1 MKRKLPLLAIS
12 LFFLALP
19 CVLNAGSPPRQQ
31 EADLSDADRKVEAGR
46 LLLKWGGYVEKV
58 LGQDRRVW
66 AASFWPAL
74 AQAHPNNLRQ
84 AARAT
89 TYEGMRN
96 AVLGRRPNDEQII
109 DHLARTGSA
118 KSAKAFAALAQ
129 DLVYTPITPCRIA
142 DTRVTG
148 TPIAAGG
155 IRDLN
160 AANPGGN
167 FTSQGGSASDC
178 GIPLDPGAL
187 ALSVTALG
195 NTNTGYLRV
204 YINNGSNLQGSPVPL
219 SSVNTT
225 ATNDII
231 APACA
236 SISCAQELRVYSTAN
251 THYAVFAI
259 GYFAPRQRTQAQCFD
274 SDSPEEL
281 VMVGESLSVRSSC
294 PAGYT
299 LVGGGCS
306 GGDNLNLHTSK
317 ILGNEYLCGWFNAAS
332 TFQKGYAQARCCDLP
347 GR

>member
-12 LFFLALP
+12 LFFLALS
-19 CVLNAGSPPRQQ
+19 CVLNAGSPPQQ
-31 EADLSDADRKVEAGR
+31 PEAGLSDANRKVEAGR

-58 LGQDRRVW
+58 LGQDRRAW

-74 AQAHPNNLRQ
+74 AQAHPSDLRQ

-118 KSAKAFAALAQ
+118 KSAKAFASLAQ
-129 DLVYTPITPCRIA
+129 DLVFTPIPPCRIA
-142 DTRVTG
+142 DTRVSG

-155 IRDLN
+155 FRDVD

-167 FTSQGGSASDC
+167 FTTQGGSATNCS
-178 GIPLDPGAL
+178 IPLDPGAL
-187 ALSVTALG
+187 ALSVTALS
-195 NTNTGYLRV
+195 NTNTGFMRV
-204 YINNGSNLQGSPVPL
+204 YTNNGSNSQGSTVPL

-225 ATNDII
+225 VSNDII
-231 APACA
+231 SPACA
-236 SISCAQELRVYSTAN
+236 SSICAHELRVYSTAN
-251 THYAVFAI
+251 THYAISVV
-259 GYFAPRQRTQAQCFD
+259 GYFRPRQRTQPQCLD
-274 SDSPEEL
+274 SQSAEEL
-281 VMVGESLSVRSSC
+281 VMVGESLALRAAC
-294 PAGYT
+294 PTGYT

-317 ILGNEYLCGWFNAAS
+317 ILGDEYLCGWFNAAS

-347 GR
+347 GQ